1 MILYKYGGIST
12 VQLPFSVFVY
22 PTPCGLT
29 VTIHDYFT
37 NDLELFTIVINK
49 WVFIVV
55 SFVLN
60 TRLNSMAMAAA
71 NTDEENSGLLLHVDS
86 NSGTFLNLTKS
97 NVSVIRRAEEI
108 CRVLLEDVLG
118 VEIKRTKGAKIDMTI
133 HGLAKTKKVFRGEGR
148 WRKKI
153 RHSFDSADPTENE
166 RLATEWK
173 QKIIVESRR
182 VIQKKY
188 NWYYEG
194 KQLNYVIMLHYINK

>member
-1 MILYKYGGIST
+1 M
-12 VQLPFSVFVY
+12 
-22 PTPCGLT
+22 
-29 VTIHDYFT
+29 VT
-37 NDLELFTIVINK
+37 
-49 WVFIVV
+49 
-55 SFVLN
+55 SFVPN
-60 TRLNSMAMAAA
+60 SNSMAMAAA

-97 NVSVIRRAEEI
+97 NISVIRRAEEI

-194 KQLNYVIMLHYINK
+194 KQLNYVIMLDYINK